1 MQIQQLNLLSDINF
15 TEVCQILL
23 ESISPGWHLQKN
35 ILKTKIIEQVNPA
48 AQDR

>member
-1 MQIQQLNLLSDINF
+1 MQIKQLNLLFDINF
-15 TEVCQILL
+15 NESCQILL

-35 ILKTKIIEQVNPA
+35 ILKTKLIEQVHPA